1 MPEGDHA
8 QEAGRPLYHRVLLKL
23 SGDAFAPIDT
33 GYGISTTSTGLL
45 ARELAD
51 VVDLGVQCAVVVGG
65 GNIFRGRQ
73 APGIDRSRADYM
85 GMLATVMNALALQ
98 DALEKIHVPTRVQT
112 AIHMAQIA
120 EPYIPLRA
128 IRHLEKGRVVV
139 FAAGIGAPY
148 FSTDTTAAQ
157 RALEIGAQ
165 AILKGT
171 KVDGIYTAD
180 PHVDPDGAAV
190 RDDRVPRRAPR
201 GVPGHG
207 RHGDQPLHGE
217 RPADHRVRLRVRG
230 EHQPGRVGRTD
241 RHLGPRGRP
250 MTVDSALKAAVE
262 KMDKAISVLKDELA
276 GVRTGRAT
284 PALLQRVVVDYYG
297 TPVPIQQLASFS
309 VPEPRTLMISPFD
322 RNAIAA
328 MEKSIMSSDLGIT
341 PSNDGTVIRLSFPPL
356 TEERRKELIK
366 LVHHRGE
373 EGRVAV
379 RNIRR
384 HSKEELEKLEREGGI
399 SEDDL
404 VRSEKELQ
412 KLTDKHIS
420 DIDDVV
426 AHKDAELKEI

>member
-1 MPEGDHA
+1 
-8 QEAGRPLYHRVLLKL
+8 
-23 SGDAFAPIDT
+23 
-33 GYGISTTSTGLL
+33 
-45 ARELAD
+45 
-51 VVDLGVQCAVVVGG
+51 
-65 GNIFRGRQ
+65 
-73 APGIDRSRADYM
+73 
-85 GMLATVMNALALQ
+85 
-98 DALEKIHVPTRVQT
+98 
-112 AIHMAQIA
+112 
-120 EPYIPLRA
+120 
-128 IRHLEKGRVVV
+128 
-139 FAAGIGAPY
+139 
-148 FSTDTTAAQ
+148 
-157 RALEIGAQ
+157 
-165 AILKGT
+165 
-171 KVDGIYTAD
+171 
-180 PHVDPDGAAV
+180 
-190 RDDRVPRRAPR
+190 
-201 GVPGHG
+201 
-207 RHGDQPLHGE
+207 
-217 RPADHRVRLRVRG
+217 
-230 EHQPGRVGRTD
+230 
-241 RHLGPRGRP
+241 
-250 MTVDSALKAAVE
+250 MTVDSALKAAAE

>member
-1 MPEGDHA
+1 
-8 QEAGRPLYHRVLLKL
+8 
-23 SGDAFAPIDT
+23 
-33 GYGISTTSTGLL
+33 
-45 ARELAD
+45 
-51 VVDLGVQCAVVVGG
+51 
-65 GNIFRGRQ
+65 
-73 APGIDRSRADYM
+73 
-85 GMLATVMNALALQ
+85 
-98 DALEKIHVPTRVQT
+98 
-112 AIHMAQIA
+112 
-120 EPYIPLRA
+120 
-128 IRHLEKGRVVV
+128 
-139 FAAGIGAPY
+139 
-148 FSTDTTAAQ
+148 
-157 RALEIGAQ
+157 
-165 AILKGT
+165 
-171 KVDGIYTAD
+171 
-180 PHVDPDGAAV
+180 
-190 RDDRVPRRAPR
+190 
-201 GVPGHG
+201 
-207 RHGDQPLHGE
+207 
-217 RPADHRVRLRVRG
+217 
-230 EHQPGRVGRTD
+230 
-241 RHLGPRGRP
+241 
-250 MTVDSALKAAVE
+250 MTVDSALKAATE

-284 PALLQRVVVDYYG
+284 PALLQRVIVDYYG

-322 RNAIAA
+322 RNAIAS

-420 DIDDVV
+420 DIDEVV

>member
-1 MPEGDHA
+1 
-8 QEAGRPLYHRVLLKL
+8 
-23 SGDAFAPIDT
+23 
-33 GYGISTTSTGLL
+33 
-45 ARELAD
+45 
-51 VVDLGVQCAVVVGG
+51 
-65 GNIFRGRQ
+65 
-73 APGIDRSRADYM
+73 
-85 GMLATVMNALALQ
+85 
-98 DALEKIHVPTRVQT
+98 
-112 AIHMAQIA
+112 
-120 EPYIPLRA
+120 
-128 IRHLEKGRVVV
+128 
-139 FAAGIGAPY
+139 
-148 FSTDTTAAQ
+148 
-157 RALEIGAQ
+157 
-165 AILKGT
+165 
-171 KVDGIYTAD
+171 
-180 PHVDPDGAAV
+180 
-190 RDDRVPRRAPR
+190 
-201 GVPGHG
+201 
-207 RHGDQPLHGE
+207 
-217 RPADHRVRLRVRG
+217 
-230 EHQPGRVGRTD
+230 
-241 RHLGPRGRP
+241 
-250 MTVDSALKAAVE
+250 MTVDSALKAAAE

-284 PALLQRVVVDYYG
+284 PALLQRDVVDYYG

-412 KLTDKHIS
+412 KLTDRHIS
-420 DIDDVV
+420 DIDEVV

>member
-1 MPEGDHA
+1 
-8 QEAGRPLYHRVLLKL
+8 
-23 SGDAFAPIDT
+23 
-33 GYGISTTSTGLL
+33 
-45 ARELAD
+45 
-51 VVDLGVQCAVVVGG
+51 
-65 GNIFRGRQ
+65 
-73 APGIDRSRADYM
+73 
-85 GMLATVMNALALQ
+85 
-98 DALEKIHVPTRVQT
+98 
-112 AIHMAQIA
+112 
-120 EPYIPLRA
+120 
-128 IRHLEKGRVVV
+128 
-139 FAAGIGAPY
+139 
-148 FSTDTTAAQ
+148 
-157 RALEIGAQ
+157 
-165 AILKGT
+165 
-171 KVDGIYTAD
+171 
-180 PHVDPDGAAV
+180 
-190 RDDRVPRRAPR
+190 
-201 GVPGHG
+201 
-207 RHGDQPLHGE
+207 
-217 RPADHRVRLRVRG
+217 
-230 EHQPGRVGRTD
+230 
-241 RHLGPRGRP
+241 
-250 MTVDSALKAAVE
+250 MTVDSALKGAGE

-284 PALLQRVVVDYYG
+284 PALLQRVVVDYYC